1 MLRGELG
8 PEPLRLYAK
17 PVLAELTYEELSK
30 DPFPTPQEAQVW
42 FRLGDQLKS
51 AFVPL
56 SIVNE
61 ESRTVTAALLGERSG
76 EIFVSFPPTNF
87 GQTRFFSSEDN
98 LIGIAR
104 SNTDKE

>member
-1 MLRGELG
+1 MLGGELG
-8 PEPLRLYAK
+8 PEPLSLYER

-30 DPFPTPQEAQVW
+30 DPFQTPQEAQVW
-42 FRLGDQLKS
+42 FRLGNQLKS

-61 ESRTVTAALLGERSG
+61 ESRTVKAVFLGEQSG

-87 GQTRFFSSEDN
+87 GQTRFLSSENN
-98 LIGIAR
+98 LKRIVKVNKG
-104 SNTDKE
+104 